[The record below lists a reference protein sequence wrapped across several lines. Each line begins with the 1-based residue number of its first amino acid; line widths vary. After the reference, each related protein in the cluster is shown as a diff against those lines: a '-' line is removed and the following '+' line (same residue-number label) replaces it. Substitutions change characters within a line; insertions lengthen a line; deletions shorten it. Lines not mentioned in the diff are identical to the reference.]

1 MLLGNNHDTGTRI
14 TGWNDSRRGL
24 YRFLLGPRRQSYG
37 LFKLWRKGNYE
48 DVSTFH
54 LNNLRIS
61 GSVSLTGETNRSLGR
76 KYHYQKWGVELT
88 RFRLSTFP
96 SVGGFVSFSVSEI
109 FMLIESCSKM
119 NLRKGALH
127 QKRWRAS
134 ALELLIKWWIP
145 SLWGW
150 NWRQHILP
158 HCGVLP
164 NTMSTLHS
172 P

>member
-1 MLLGNNHDTGTRI
+1 MTQEQELRAEMILEGVCIDFSWALGVRHTGYSSCDAKEI
-14 TGWNDSRRGL
+14 M
-24 YRFLLGPRRQSYG
+24 
-37 LFKLWRKGNYE
+37 FKE

-119 NLRKGALH
+119 NLRKGSLH